1 MTDNTETTQ
10 EPTASGEGQ
19 AERNP
24 TQSELEQVHDFFD
37 SDWSQDPDL
46 TGNSEPTADPETPSG
61 AEGDKP
67 EDEETETQDDD
78 PDSPDDDDDDEETET
93 PSVPPQF
100 EDLLKMSIKR
110 HDEVKSVKEWLDEN
124 PDLSTEMLGQVFD
137 YATSKREVKEFLAKE
152 KEEIDQAKQG
162 LDLLVLQNMA
172 FEAEMPF
179 KTLEDYEADTRI
191 EDPAEAFKND
201 RAQLQQ
207 YIQTVNENRQYA
219 QMENKKMIDAFQ
231 QKYPDVDVAK
241 LISEDIQPY
250 LNPTVSKMQL
260 PFPKDALEV
269 YYKGKYFDTVLQKE
283 VKKAVEAERK
293 KIYAELKG
301 GNGTT
306 VGTAGIPTTKK
317 TTSRNPDTV
326 GRNPAEQSFLEAFK
340 F

>member
-24 TQSELEQVHDFFD
+24 TQSELEQVNSFFD
-37 SDWSQDPDL
+37 SDWSKDPDL
-46 TGNSEPTADPETPSG
+46 TGNSEPTAEPETPSG
-61 AEGDKP
+61 TEG
-67 EDEETETQDDD
+67 EEEETEGEETETEDAYATDED
-78 PDSPDDDDDDEETET
+78 EDEEPET

-100 EDLLKMSIKR
+100 QELLDVKIKR
-110 HDEVKSVKEWLDEN
+110 HDEVKTVAEWLEEN

-152 KEEIDQAKQG
+152 KQEVDEAKQG
-162 LDLLVLQNMA
+162 LDLLVLQNLA
-172 FEAEMPF
+172 FEAELPF

-191 EDPAEAFKND
+191 EDPAEAFKKD
-201 RAQLQQ
+201 RQQLQQ

-283 VKKAVEAERK
+283 VKKAVEAERR

-306 VGTAGIPTTKK
+306 AGTAGVTTTKK
-317 TTSRNPDTV
+317 ATTRNPLSEA
-326 GRNPAEQSFLEAFK
+326 RNPAEKSFLEAFN